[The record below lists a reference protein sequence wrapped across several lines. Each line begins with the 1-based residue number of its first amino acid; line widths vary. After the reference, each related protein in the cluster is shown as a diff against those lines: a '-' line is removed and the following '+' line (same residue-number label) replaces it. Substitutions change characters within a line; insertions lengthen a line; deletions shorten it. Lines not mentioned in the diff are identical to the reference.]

1 MFSYRSD
8 RKRRLPS
15 WGHVMAA
22 VITTLVLGL
31 LTTLG
36 AAAPLSSQATQA
48 TGGFTCPSNAK
59 PANLNFT
66 LKDLNGNDVQL
77 TAYKGQVILLD
88 FWATWCGPCTI
99 EIPWFVDLQTRYGKQ
114 GLQVLGIS
122 VDDTIEKLKPYAA
135 QFKMNYPV
143 LQGRG
148 RDELLN
154 AFGPMV
160 GLPTTFVI
168 SRDGR
173 ICETHTGLSSKNSFE
188 TPIKALLAERR

>member
-1 MFSYRSD
+1 MF
-8 RKRRLPS
+8 
-15 WGHVMAA
+15 AA
-22 VITTLVLGL
+22 NATLVLGL
-31 LTTLG
+31 L
-36 AAAPLSSQATQA
+36 AATALPAALSSQATRA
-48 TGGFTCPSNAK
+48 TGGFICPSDAK

-66 LKDLNGNDVQL
+66 LKDLNGNDVRL
-77 TAYKGQVILLD
+77 AAYKGRVILLD
-88 FWATWCGPCTI
+88 FWATWCGPCKV

-143 LQGRG
+143 LQGLG
-148 RDELLN
+148 RDDVLN
-154 AFGPMV
+154 AFGPME

-173 ICETHTGLSSKNSFE
+173 ICETHTGLSSKSSFE
-188 TPIKALLAERR
+188 TQIEALLPERR

>member
-1 MFSYRSD
+1 MF
-8 RKRRLPS
+8 
-15 WGHVMAA
+15 AA
-22 VITTLVLGL
+22 ITTLVLGL
-31 LTTLG
+31 LTTVGLPG
-36 AAAPLSSQATQA
+36 SVSGQSAGSTV
-48 TGGFTCPSNAK
+48 GFTCPPNAK

-66 LKDLNGNDVQL
+66 LKDLNGNDVRL
-77 TAYKGQVILLD
+77 AAYKGQVILLD
-88 FWATWCGPCTI
+88 FWATWCGPCKV

-143 LQGRG
+143 LQGLG
-148 RDELLN
+148 RDEVLN
-154 AFGPMV
+154 AFGPME

-173 ICETHTGLSSKNSFE
+173 ICETHTGLSSKSSFE
-188 TPIKALLAERR
+188 TQIKALLPERR